1 MSTLVQELA
10 LSLHELP
17 RLQQRQTRATMK
29 LDTQFELSK
38 FFEQMN
44 GETVDSWIHSLS
56 TYFKTSVDMEKD
68 TKFKIYSLQIEGI
81 SQASWDTQLE
91 KS

>member
-1 MSTLVQELA
+1 
-10 LSLHELP
+10 
-17 RLQQRQTRATMK
+17 MK
-29 LDTQFELSK
+29 LDTQFKLSK

-44 GETVDSWIHSLS
+44 GETVDSWIRSLS
-56 TYFKTSVDMEKD
+56 TYFKTSIDMEKD